1 MNNKERFY
9 IYCDESVKKGKYFSD
24 FYGGVLVNENDFET
38 IKNAL
43 DAKCAE
49 LAMFEEIKWTKTN
62 VFQLE
67 NYRQIMD
74 VFFEYI
80 KANKLKIRIMF
91 TQNRYAATDLTHY
104 QKQHKYHL
112 LYYQFLKHAFGL
124 KYIGEA
130 LQKEEIH
137 LELFFDRLPDK
148 EEKNEEFKNR
158 IWELQSIPTFTHSK
172 IKIEKDAVMEVDS
185 KKHILLQCL
194 DVILGAMAFRLNQ
207 KHKEIPEGAKRRGRR
222 TIAKEKLYKHIH
234 AHIREIYPNFNI
246 GTSTGIEEPEDIWFQ
261 QYRHWRFLPKKHEI
275 QE

>member
-1 MNNKERFY
+1 MKNKERFY

-24 FYGGVLVNENDFET
+24 FYGGVLVNEKDFET
-38 IKNAL
+38 IEKAL
-43 DAKCAE
+43 KAKCVE
-49 LAMFEEIKWTKTN
+49 LDMFEEIKWTKTN
-62 VFQLE
+62 AFQLE

-91 TQNRYAATDLTHY
+91 TQNRYTATDLTKY

-130 LQKEEIH
+130 LQKEEIN
-137 LELFFDRLPDK
+137 LELFFDILPDK
-148 EEKNEEFKNR
+148 KEKNEEFKNR

-207 KHKEIPEGAKRRGRR
+207 KHKEIPEGKEKPGRR
-222 TIAKEKLYKHIH
+222 TLAKETLYKHII
-234 AHIREIYPNFNI
+234 AHIKDMYPDFEI
-246 GTSTGIEEPEDIWFQ
+246 GTSTRMKKQEDTWLYE
-261 QYRHWRFLPKKHEI
+261 YRHWRFLPQKHEI
-275 QE
+275 